1 MEFEKET
8 PFLNSDDSY
17 LSNFINN
24 YPSIF
29 IIIND
34 KINIV
39 NGLKNIDAIN
49 FQLITI
55 LTEKKNK
62 INFYKIKNIFLNI
75 ISYFFHNLLLPILI
89 LFIIIKIDG

>member
-1 MEFEKET
+1 MEFEDI
-8 PFLNSDDSY
+8 PFLNSEDSY

-39 NGLKNIDAIN
+39 NVLKNIEAII

-55 LTEKKNK
+55 LTENKNT
-62 INFYKIKNIFLNI
+62 FLNI

>member
-1 MEFEKET
+1 MEFEKDT

-62 INFYKIKNIFLNI
+62 INFYKIKNTFLNI